1 MGSVISPASRHL
13 QPLAAELGEKLS
25 AAGWLLVSAE
35 SCTGGMI
42 AAAVTD
48 IPGSSAWFER
58 GYVTYSNEAKST
70 AIGVPG
76 PVIARYGV
84 VSEPV
89 AKAMAEGALAASFA
103 QIAVAVTGIAG
114 PGGGTPAKPVGTVC
128 FGWAQHFSGD
138 IGRGAS
144 AGEDVQEGGIRPP
157 GIQAAGVPTAG
168 TMIALTETRHFDGDR
183 ASIREQATVHA
194 LRGLLRLLTAERMH

>member
-13 QPLAAELGEKLS
+13 QSLAAELGDRLS

-76 PVIARYGV
+76 TVIEQYGA

-89 AKAMAEGALAASFA
+89 AQAMAEGALAASFA

-128 FGWAQHFSGD
+128 FGWARHGGAHLDRGD
-138 IGRGAS
+138 DVAHTAVDGAP
-144 AGEDVQEGGIRPP
+144 GGGIRAS
-157 GIQAAGVPTAG
+157 GDRAAG
-168 TMIALTETRHFDGDR
+168 TMLSRTETCHFDGDR
-183 ASIREQATVHA
+183 ASVREQATVHA
-194 LRGLLRLLTAERMH
+194 LRGLLRLLTGGPSH

>member
-1 MGSVISPASRHL
+1 MGSAIAPAGRHL
-13 QPLAAELGEKLS
+13 QSLAAELGDALC

-76 PVIARYGV
+76 PVIAQYGA

-89 AKAMAEGALAASFA
+89 AQAMAEGALAASFA

-128 FGWAQHFSGD
+128 FGWAQHGGSGT
-138 IGRGAS
+138 GRDDS
-144 AGEDVQEGGIRPP
+144 AADDARDGGVR
-157 GIQAAGVPTAG
+157 AAGVRTAG
-168 TMIALTETRHFDGDR
+168 TMRSRTETCHFDGDR

-194 LRGLLRLLTAERMH
+194 LRGLLRLLTAGQTY

>member
-1 MGSVISPASRHL
+1 MPASHHL
-13 QPLAAELGEKLS
+13 QPLAVELGETLS
-25 AAGWLLVSAE
+25 AAGLLLVSAE

-42 AAAVTD
+42 AAAITD

-76 PVIARYGV
+76 PLIARHGA

-128 FGWAQHFSGD
+128 FGWARHPSGAVPGHAPD
-138 IGRGAS
+138 R
-144 AGEDVQEGGIRPP
+144 AGNGD
-157 GIQAAGVPTAG
+157 GVARDA
-168 TMIALTETRHFDGDR
+168 MVALTETRHFDGDR
-183 ASIREQATVHA
+183 ASIREQATLHA
-194 LRGLLRLLTAERMH
+194 LRGLLRWLAADRTH